1 MKLPLQHL
9 AIALAGLGVTVAAVP
24 ASAQPWQ
31 SINQRQRAIETRI
44 DQGIRSGA
52 LDRREAFRL
61 RSQFRELA
69 QLEARYRRSNG
80 LSNWERRDLNSRFDR
95 LAAQVRHEKR
105 DRQRR

>member
-1 MKLPLQHL
+1 MKRPFQHL
-9 AIALAGLGVTVAAVP
+9 AIALAGLGVAVAAVP
-24 ASAQPWQ
+24 AAAQPWQ
-31 SINQRQRAIETRI
+31 SINQRQRAIDARI

-61 RSQFRELA
+61 RSQFRDLV

-80 LSNWERRDLNSRFDR
+80 LSDWERRDLNARYDR